1 MTSKIRV
8 KDSFWLLLAII
19 ILLDPNGIFLYFL
32 AAAAVHEL
40 GHWIVIRLCRG
51 TVTRFEISAAGGAM
65 QYHLPHL
72 SVRSEVLIALGGPLF
87 GLILW
92 LAAGLS
98 HHELLAG
105 ASLVLSIFNLLPIPP
120 LDGGRALD
128 CLFAPGHPLPQA
140 LAAFFS
146 ALILFLGIY
155 AGICHNGWGLCL
167 IGLLLTLERQTGL
180 HSLRIQGKI

>member
-1 MTSKIRV
+1 MIAKIHV
-8 KDSFWLLLAII
+8 KDSFLLLLAVVL
-19 ILLDPNGIFLYFL
+19 LLDPDGIFLYFL

-40 GHWIVIRLCRG
+40 GHWIMIRLCHG

-65 QYHLPHL
+65 QYHLPRL
-72 SVRSEVLIALGGPLF
+72 SIWSEVSIALGGPFF
-87 GLILW
+87 GLVLW
-92 LAAGLS
+92 LIAGLL
-98 HHELLAG
+98 HYELLAG

-128 CLFAPGHPLPQA
+128 CLFPPGHPLPQA

-167 IGLLLTLERQTGL
+167 IGILLTLERQTGL